1 MNGKEAPN
9 CRVLVFAKAPIPGQ
23 VKTRLVPLLGE
34 EGASALFKRLVHHT
48 LQVATSTAGS
58 QVELWCSPCADHA
71 FFADCAGR
79 YRVRLRRQG
88 QGNLGARLYAAAS
101 ESLRSSAYVI
111 IVGCDCPM
119 LNPQDLDE
127 ARRALAD
134 GADAVLGPAAD
145 GGYYLI
151 GLRCCDARVFSD
163 IDWGSE
169 KVLDQTRE
177 RLNDLKWTWQELDMR
192 WDLDVPED
200 YERFVSQGILLGE
213 GCDTA

>member
-1 MNGKEAPN
+1 MNGKEAPS

-23 VKTRLVPLLGE
+23 VKTRLIPLLGE

-48 LQVATSTAGS
+48 LQVATSTAS

-71 FFADCAGR
+71 FFADCAGW
-79 YRVRLRRQG
+79 YKVRLRKQG
-88 QGNLGARLYAAAS
+88 QGSLGARLCAAAS
-101 ESLRSSAYVI
+101 ESLKSSAYVI

-119 LNPQDLDE
+119 LNVQDLAE
-127 ARRALAD
+127 ATRALAE

-151 GLRCCDARVFSD
+151 GLRRYDARVFSG

-169 KVLDQTRE
+169 KVLEQTRE
-177 RLNDLKWTWQELDMR
+177 RLKDLKWTGHELDMK

-213 GCDTA
+213 GYDEA